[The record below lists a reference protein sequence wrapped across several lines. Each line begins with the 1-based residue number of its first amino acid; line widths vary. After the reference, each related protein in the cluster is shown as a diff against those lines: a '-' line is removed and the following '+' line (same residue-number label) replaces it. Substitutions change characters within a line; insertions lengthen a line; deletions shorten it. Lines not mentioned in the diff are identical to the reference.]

1 VARGREVRG
10 SSTLLGVVIDKKYRG
25 KGYGKRLMEE
35 MEEWAKEN
43 NCYGIRLTSNV
54 KRKEAHSFYEKMG
67 YKSEKE
73 GKYFIKLF

>member
-1 VARGREVRG
+1 
-10 SSTLLGVVIDKKYRG
+10 
-25 KGYGKRLMEE
+25 MEE

>member
-43 NCYGIRLTSNV
+43 NCNGIRLTS
-54 KRKEAHSFYEKMG
+54 KEAHSFYKKMG